1 MRFDTGCACCADPGA
16 DYEDWL
22 LSRVAPLTHP
32 LARQAMA
39 RLRDP
44 ACSSQAI
51 AQAAAALGAMLI
63 VEATRDFA
71 FASRGFEPALDAA
84 FGAAPALEKLLVVRL
99 DAAAERMLHVAPA
112 LRSVAVAAL
121 ADETDLADS
130 PVLMLGAT
138 LPASRAAMLAA
149 DLAKDRGA
157 RHLRLA
163 CLVAS
168 SPGIEALRCAHPDMT
183 IHTAAIEDDV
193 DRDGAVAHGFGPA
206 GVDWL
211 RGPDGQ

>member
-16 DYEDWL
+16 AYEDWL

-44 ACSSQAI
+44 ASSAQDF

-63 VEATRDFA
+63 VEATRDIS
-71 FASRGFEPALDAA
+71 FASRGFEPMADETFDAP
-84 FGAAPALEKLLVVRL
+84 PALEKLLIVRL
-99 DAAAERMLHVAPA
+99 DAAAERLLAFAPA
-112 LRSVAVAAL
+112 LRSVEVAAL
-121 ADETDLADS
+121 EAEADLADS

-149 DLAKDRGA
+149 DLAKDHGA

-168 SPGIEALRCAHPDMT
+168 SAGIEALRCAHPDVT
-183 IHTAAIEDDV
+183 IHTVAIEDEV
-193 DRDGAVAHGFGPA
+193 DRDGAVAHGFGAA
-206 GVDWL
+206 GEAWL
-211 RGPDGQ
+211 RATGEV